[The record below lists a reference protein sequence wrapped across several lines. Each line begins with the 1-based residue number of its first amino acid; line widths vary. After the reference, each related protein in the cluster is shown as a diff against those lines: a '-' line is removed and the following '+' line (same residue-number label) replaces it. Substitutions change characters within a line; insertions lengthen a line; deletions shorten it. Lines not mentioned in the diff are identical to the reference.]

1 MRLAKAVCFAITAC
15 GMAVGSVWADGL
27 SDNTSRMSSSMS
39 ASSPDVMY
47 YSPSSGVVLYDS
59 DVDARMASNQSCKDV
74 SLGSDCGQPAA
85 SYASSAISD
94 SSSANP
100 RGGNPNPRGG

>member
-1 MRLAKAVCFAITAC
+1 MRLAKSFCFAITAF

>member
-1 MRLAKAVCFAITAC
+1 MRLAKSFCFAITAF

-59 DVDARMASNQSCKDV
+59 DVDARMAQSCMDS
-74 SLGSDCGQPAA
+74 SLGADC
-85 SYASSAISD
+85 S
-94 SSSANP
+94 
-100 RGGNPNPRGG
+100 NPNPHG